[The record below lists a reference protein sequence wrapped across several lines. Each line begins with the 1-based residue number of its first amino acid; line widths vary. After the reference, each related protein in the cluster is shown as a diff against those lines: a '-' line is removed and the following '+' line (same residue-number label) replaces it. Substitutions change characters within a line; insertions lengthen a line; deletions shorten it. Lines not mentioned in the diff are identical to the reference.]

1 MLYVVIVLHLL
12 LAVEVSL
19 VTTLYIFSVLHP
31 AYLLCI
37 FGSIQCMKATT
48 ILFCGDGSVPFYI
61 KYITAVEGF
70 LFFICFHDRC
80 YSCTCSLC
88 DEPLFS
94 TRKSECLNGSWHD
107 LCTAT
112 STKTGSTSSYI
123 YMYHKTTKFGLCQM
137 PLHFSYVS
145 LTQKNL
151 NAPHRYITQSF
162 TNAKCPVELNTP
174 I

>member
-1 MLYVVIVLHLL
+1 MTRFSDEYCFMSSFVLHLL
-12 LAVEVSL
+12 LAVEIRLVCSNLHIQCTTPSL
-19 VTTLYIFSVLHP
+19 PLMHFWQHSMYEGYNNPLLWGWQCSFLYIP
-31 AYLLCI
+31 
-37 FGSIQCMKATT
+37 
-48 ILFCGDGSVPFYI
+48 
-61 KYITAVEGF
+61 AVEEF

-112 STKTGSTSSYI
+112 STKTSSTSSYI

-137 PLHFSYVS
+137 LLTPLMF
-145 LTQKNL
+145 LQLRKT
-151 NAPHRYITQSF
+151 
-162 TNAKCPVELNTP
+162 
-174 I
+174 